1 MVYIGSQ
8 VAAPCLASANI
19 NPSIHRSIRLEKS
32 PTGQGISEKVRML
45 HEVGTFPGNRWGST
59 GKTNSLKAIFQKKMI
74 LDDHHKDSLPKLH
87 EWNPK

>member
-59 GKTNSLKAIFQKKMI
+59 GKTNSLKAIEKKNSESS
-74 LDDHHKDSLPKLH
+74 HFSEKK
-87 EWNPK
+87 